1 MCAPGSV
8 AKVRGARTDVR
19 CTTCRAVKSARERSE
34 MRDLVFRLVGLAV
47 PVVLLIAAA
56 APRLRF

>member
-1 MCAPGSV
+1 MGT
-8 AKVRGARTDVR
+8 GTGVR
-19 CTTCRAVKSARERSE
+19 CTDHRAAKSARERSE
-34 MRDLVFRLVGLAV
+34 MRDLIFRLVGLAI